1 MRRRRHHRPKPKAA
15 PSKRF
20 RVNEQ
25 IQAPI
30 VKLIDADGEMRDA
43 LPIAEAL
50 AIAKEAGLDLVEVS
64 PQAVP
69 PVCRIVD
76 YGKLQYK
83 QAKQEQEAK
92 TKQKK
97 VDTKG
102 IRLGLRT
109 DKHDLF
115 FKKEQAEKFLTKG
128 HKVKIE
134 ILLRGREKSMP
145 DKAKEAL
152 QAFMAT
158 LVTPHKVEEDIKRFQ
173 NGFNIL
179 IAPL

>member
-25 IQAPI
+25 IQALV

-50 AIAKEAGLDLVEVS
+50 EIAREAGLDLVEVS

-109 DKHDLF
+109 RIAAAGITDGALLKAVRF
-115 FKKEQAEKFLTKG
+115 FRDGIRTECLVMTTQPHQVRFIDTIHAED
-128 HKVKIE
+128 
-134 ILLRGREKSMP
+134 RP
-145 DKAKEAL
+145 D
-152 QAFMAT
+152 T
-158 LVTPHKVEEDIKRFQ
+158 VIRF
-173 NGFNIL
+173 
-179 IAPL
+179 